1 MDQETVKH
9 LSAEIARLKKERNAV
24 ILAHFY
30 QRPEVQDVADF
41 IGDSLAL
48 SQQAAD
54 TDADVIIFC
63 GVHFMAESASILSPG
78 KIVVLPDQ
86 QAGCP
91 MADMVDAV
99 QLERKKQEY
108 PDATVVCYVNTS
120 AEVKAG
126 CDVACTS
133 ANAVRV
139 VASLPED
146 KPVIFVPDMNLGH
159 YIVTQTG
166 REMILWEGYC
176 NTHHRLTAED
186 VLKTKAEHPEA
197 LIMIHPECH
206 PEVVAL
212 ADKVSSTAG
221 MINFARE
228 NDAREFIVGTEMG
241 ILHPLEKRCPDKQFY
256 MASNKLVCPN
266 MKKTTLDKVHQALT
280 NLEPR
285 VTVPEKVRKQAIRC
299 LERML
304 EIS

>member
-1 MDQETVKH
+1 MDQETVKQ
-9 LSAEIARLKKERNAV
+9 LSNEIARLKKERNAV

-48 SQQAAD
+48 SQQAAK

-63 GVHFMAESASILSPG
+63 GVHFMAESAVILSPD
-78 KIVVLPDQ
+78 KIVVLPDE

-108 PDATVVCYVNTS
+108 PEATVVCYVNTS

-133 ANAVRV
+133 ANAVNV

-146 KPVIFVPDMNLGH
+146 KPIIFVPDQNLGH
-159 YIVTQTG
+159 YVVTQTG
-166 REMILWEGYC
+166 REMVLWEGYC
-176 NTHHRLTAED
+176 STHHRLTVED
-186 VLKTKAEHPEA
+186 VLKTKAQHPEA
-197 LIMIHPECH
+197 LVMVHPECH

-228 NDAREFIVGTEMG
+228 NDAREFIVCTEMG
-241 ILHPLEKRCPDKQFY
+241 ILHPLKKRCPDKQFY
-256 MASNKLVCPN
+256 MASKKLVCPN
-266 MKKTTLDKVHQALT
+266 MKKTTLDKVHQALI

-285 VTVPEKVRKQAIRC
+285 VTVPEKVRKQAILC

>member
-1 MDQETVKH
+1 MDQETVKQ
-9 LSAEIARLKKERNAV
+9 LSNEIARLKKERNAV

-48 SQQAAD
+48 SQQAAK

-63 GVHFMAESASILSPG
+63 GVHFMAESASILSPD
-78 KIVVLPDQ
+78 KIVVLPDE

-133 ANAVRV
+133 ANAVNV

-146 KPVIFVPDMNLGH
+146 KPIIFVPDENLGH

-176 NTHHRLTAED
+176 STHHRLTVED
-186 VLKTKAEHPEA
+186 VLKTKAQHPEA
-197 LIMIHPECH
+197 LVMVHPECH

-228 NDAREFIVGTEMG
+228 NDAREFIVATEMG
-241 ILHPLEKRCPDKQFY
+241 ILHPLKKRCPDKQFY

-266 MKKTTLDKVHQALT
+266 MKKTTLDKVHQALL

>member
-1 MDQETVKH
+1 MDQETVKQ
-9 LSAEIARLKKERNAV
+9 LSGEIARLKKEHNAV

-48 SQQAAD
+48 SQQAAK

-63 GVHFMAESASILSPG
+63 GVHFMAESASILSPD
-78 KIVVLPDQ
+78 KIVVLPDE

-91 MADMVDAV
+91 MADMVDAI

-108 PDATVVCYVNTS
+108 PDAIVVCYVNTS

-146 KPVIFVPDMNLGH
+146 KPIIFVPDENLGH

-176 NTHHRLTAED
+176 NTHHRLTVED

-197 LIMIHPECH
+197 LVMVHPECH

-228 NDAREFIVGTEMG
+228 NDAHEFIVGTEMG
-241 ILHPLEKRCPDKQFY
+241 ILHPLKKRCPDKQFY
-256 MASNKLVCPN
+256 MASKKLVCPN
-266 MKKTTLDKVHQALT
+266 MKKTTLEKVHQALIS
-280 NLEPR
+280 LEPR

>member
-1 MDQETVKH
+1 MDQETVKQ
-9 LSAEIARLKKERNAV
+9 LSNEIARLKKERNAV

-48 SQQAAD
+48 SQQAAK
-54 TDADVIIFC
+54 TDADVIVFC
-63 GVHFMAESASILSPG
+63 GVHFMAESASILSPD

-133 ANAVRV
+133 ANAVNV

-146 KPVIFVPDMNLGH
+146 KPIIFVPDENLGH

-176 NTHHRLTAED
+176 STHHRLTVED
-186 VLKTKAEHPEA
+186 VLKTKAQHPEA
-197 LIMIHPECH
+197 LVMVHPECH

-228 NDAREFIVGTEMG
+228 NDAREFIVCTEMG
-241 ILHPLEKRCPDKQFY
+241 ILHPLKKRCPDKQFY

-266 MKKTTLDKVHQALT
+266 MKKTTLDKVRQALT